1 MVYTYKEGVFMMP
14 IENIQQILEK
24 KLTLK
29 RYYHS
34 IGVQKTA
41 VKLAKIYSG
50 PIQKASISGL
60 VHDCAKDLSDKELL
74 KYAVKFGIL
83 LDDVLHHSS
92 KLLHGAVG
100 AELAKIEFGIND
112 EEILNAIKFHTIGKE
127 NMSLLEKIIY
137 IADYIEPGRN
147 FKGVELL
154 RKEALSNLDKAVLM
168 TIDNTIRY
176 VLSKEELLHP
186 LTVQARN
193 FLLLQI

>member
-1 MVYTYKEGVFMMP
+1 MMP
-14 IENIQQILEK
+14 IKNIQLILEE

-50 PIQKASISGL
+50 PIQKASIAGL

-83 LDDVLHHSS
+83 LDDVLYHSS

-100 AELAKIEFGIND
+100 AELAKTEFGIND

-154 RKEALSNLDKAVLM
+154 RKAALSNLDKAVLM
-168 TIDNTIRY
+168 AIDNTIRY